1 MRLSYIILFPL
12 LGALINGALA
22 LRAARRGKP
31 ADEALVSLIGVLLPT
46 AAFAVAL
53 YLGLPFLKGAEK
65 PLGENLFSWIAVGN
79 LQIEA
84 SLALDRLSTI
94 MVLIVSGVGSLI
106 HLYSVGYMKGDPGYA
121 RYFAYLNL
129 FLTAM
134 LILIL
139 ADDLLL
145 LFVGWEGVG
154 LCSYLLIGFWFEDPV
169 KAYAGKKA
177 FVVNRIGDFGFL
189 IGIFMI
195 LATLVP
201 QLPHAMPIL
210 NFGVLKQYAPA
221 LATVAPLICLFLFI
235 GATGKSAQIPL
246 YVWLPDAMA
255 GPTPVSALIHA
266 ATMVTA
272 GVYMV
277 ARLFF
282 LFDLAPATLEIVATV
297 GACTALF
304 AALIGLVQN
313 DIKKVLAYSTVSQLG
328 YMFLAVGVGAYSAGI
343 FHVMTHAFF
352 KACLFLGSGSVIH
365 ALSGEQDIQ
374 KMGGLRKAMPITF
387 ATFLVATLA
396 ISGIPPFAG
405 FFSKDEILWQAY
417 HRGHTNLWILGMIT
431 AALTSFYMFRLF
443 TLTFLGK
450 ERLTEHAKHHLH
462 ESPFSMTSV
471 LIVLAI
477 LSAAGGFLG
486 VPHALGGHNWIATWL
501 GLEAHAAEAG
511 AEALERNLAFA
522 SAALAAASAFLA
534 TLIYLKFPN
543 MPKALAE
550 KSRFLYRLLREKF
563 YVDEFYDF
571 AIVRP
576 IRAFSDRFL
585 AQDMDQGL
593 IDGLLVNGSARFAS
607 WMGSLV
613 SVLQGGLANNYVF
626 YFLLGV
632 GGFIFFMVVR

>member
-1 MRLSYIILFPL
+1 MALSWIILFPL
-12 LGALINGALA
+12 LGALINGAIA
-22 LRAARRGKP
+22 LSSAARRKP
-31 ADEALVSLIGVLLPT
+31 APEALVSVIGVALP
-46 AAFAVAL
+46 ALAFAVAL
-53 YLGLPFLKGAEK
+53 TLGLPFLKGAEE
-65 PLGENLFSWIAVGN
+65 PLKQKLFSWISVGN
-79 LQIEA
+79 FQVEA
-84 SLALDRLSTI
+84 SLAMDRLTVVMS
-94 MVLIVSGVGSLI
+94 LIVTGVGTMI
-106 HLYSVGYMKGDPGYA
+106 HLYSTGYMKGDPGYA

-129 FLTAM
+129 FLAAM
-134 LILIL
+134 LILVL

-154 LCSYLLIGFWFEDPV
+154 LCSYLLIGFWFEDPA

-195 LATLVP
+195 LGSLVP
-201 QLPHAMPIL
+201 ELPHPLPIL
-210 NFGVLKQYAPA
+210 SFSVLKVYAPA
-221 LATVAPLICLFLFI
+221 LGAVAPLIALCLFI

-272 GVYMV
+272 GIYMI
-277 ARLFF
+277 ARLHF
-282 LFDLAPATLEIVATV
+282 LFDMAPETLQLVAIV
-297 GACTALF
+297 GASTALF

-328 YMFLAVGVGAYSAGI
+328 YMFLGVGVGAYSAGV

-396 ISGIPPFAG
+396 IAGIPPFAG

-417 HRGHTNLWILGMIT
+417 SRGHTYLWLIGMIT

-443 TLTFLGK
+443 TLAFLGQ

-471 LIVLAI
+471 LIVLAL
-477 LSAAGGFLG
+477 LSAAAGFLG
-486 VPHALGGHNWIATWL
+486 VPHALGGHNWFHGWLSIPEATEE
-501 GLEAHAAEAG
+501 GSV
-511 AEALERNLAFA
+511 ALERTLAFA
-522 SAALAAASAFLA
+522 SAGVAMASGLLA
-534 TLIYLKFPN
+534 TLLYLKAPGF
-543 MPKALAE
+543 PKAVAE
-550 KSRFLYRLLREKF
+550 KASLLYRLLREKF
-563 YVDEFYDF
+563 YVDEIYD
-571 AIVRP
+571 AILVRP
-576 IRAFSDRFL
+576 IRVVSEKFL
-585 AQDMDQGL
+585 AEDIDQGL
-593 IDGLLVNGSARFAS
+593 IDGILINGSARFVA
-607 WMGSLV
+607 WIGSLV
-613 SVLQGGLANNYVF
+613 SVLQGGLANNYAF
-626 YFLLGV
+626 YFLLGI
-632 GGFIFFMVVR
+632 GGFVFFMVVR

>member
-22 LRAARRGKP
+22 LRASRLRKP
-31 ADEALVSLIGVLLPT
+31 ADEALVSLVGVLLPT

-53 YLGLPFLKGAEK
+53 YLGLPFLRGAEK
-65 PLGENLFSWIAVGN
+65 PLSENLFSWIAVGN

-84 SLALDRLSTI
+84 SLALDRLSTL
-94 MVLIVSGVGSLI
+94 MVLIVSGVGGLI
-106 HLYSVGYMKGDPGYA
+106 HLYSIGYMKGDPGYA

-154 LCSYLLIGFWFEDPV
+154 LCSYLLIGFWFEDPA

-177 FVVNRIGDFGFL
+177 FIVNRIGDFGFL

-210 NFGVLKQYAPA
+210 NFGVLRQYAPA
-221 LATVAPLICLFLFI
+221 LATIAPLITFFLFV

-277 ARLFF
+277 ARLSF
-282 LFDLAPATLEIVATV
+282 LFNMAPQTLEIIAMV
-297 GACTALF
+297 GAATALF

-328 YMFLAVGVGAYSAGI
+328 YMFLGVGVGAYSSGM
-343 FHVMTHAFF
+343 FHVTTHAFF
-352 KACLFLGSGSVIH
+352 KACLFLCAGSVIH

-387 ATFLVATLA
+387 LAFLAATLA
-396 ISGIPPFAG
+396 ITGIPPFDG
-405 FFSKDEILWQAY
+405 FFSKDEILWQAF
-417 HRGHTNLWILGMIT
+417 HRGHTNLWIMGMIGSV
-431 AALTSFYMFRLF
+431 LTSFYMFRLL

-450 ERLTEHAKHHLH
+450 ERLSEHAKKHLH

-471 LIVLAI
+471 LIVLGI
-477 LSAAGGFLG
+477 LSAVGGFVG
-486 VPHALGGHNWIATWL
+486 VPHAFGGHNWISGWL
-501 GLEAHAAEAG
+501 GMGEGFAHAG
-511 AEALERNLAFA
+511 AEALERNLALT
-522 SAALAAASAFLA
+522 SAALAVTSGLLA
-534 TLIYLKFPN
+534 TVIYLKFPEL
-543 MPKALAE
+543 PKRLAE
-550 KSRFLYRLLREKF
+550 RSRILYRLMLEKF
-563 YVDEFYDF
+563 YVDEFYN
-571 AIVRP
+571 AVIVRP
-576 IRAFSDRFL
+576 IRAFSDKFL
-585 AQDMDQGL
+585 ATDLDQGL
-593 IDGLLVNGSARFAS
+593 IDGLLVNGSARFTA
-607 WMGSLV
+607 WLGSLV

-626 YFLLGV
+626 YFLIGL